1 MNNPNDGLR
10 LKKIRSVVPQVVM
23 KPHFRVNDEKT
34 YIGLINTIENGDTIK
49 MYFLQKFK
57 VISCDEKGYTI
68 ETETIDSEV
77 YYMLT
82 KNGYGYNCNHVT
94 FWAKNGHG
102 HTCDHVTFL
111 VRR

>member
-1 MNNPNDGLR
+1 
-10 LKKIRSVVPQVVM
+10 M

-49 MYFLQKFK
+49 MYFLRKFK

-82 KNGYGYNCNHVT
+82 KNG
-94 FWAKNGHG
+94 HG